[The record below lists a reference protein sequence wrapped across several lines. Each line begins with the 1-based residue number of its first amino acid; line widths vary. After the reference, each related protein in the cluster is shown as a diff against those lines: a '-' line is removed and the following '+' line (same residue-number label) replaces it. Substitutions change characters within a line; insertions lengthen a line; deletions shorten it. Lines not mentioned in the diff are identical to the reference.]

1 MKIRKKKSGGPKKFK
16 KLELYSR
23 ISFLY
28 LNKALKNPLI
38 LKVAE
43 RKHKLVFK
51 FLEKEQADVIAKYKD
66 IKEKLIK
73 RLKRTYRECVCFDIS
88 DIRKIVNELPEYE
101 FVPNLVDRDINADED
116 KLFDRNV
123 TDVIKYLS
131 SYKDYELIQRWSG
144 YESNYFVFSKK
155 EEETEEEIFERL
167 YDIVKTKY
175 SNLLTKKSEI
185 VSLNM
190 KKKALQDKIKEL
202 DKQIKSL

>member
-1 MKIRKKKSGGPKKFK
+1 M
-16 KLELYSR
+16 
-23 ISFLY
+23 
-28 LNKALKNPLI
+28 
-38 LKVAE
+38 V
-43 RKHKLVFK
+43 
-51 FLEKEQADVIAKYKD
+51 KD
-66 IKEKLIK
+66 IREKLIN
-73 RLKRTYRECVCFDIS
+73 RLKRTYCECVCFDIS
-88 DIRKIVNELPEYE
+88 DIRKIVDELPESK
-101 FVPNLVDRDINADED
+101 FTPKLVDRDINADKD
-116 KLFDRNV
+116 KLFDKNV
-123 TDVIKYLS
+123 QDVIDYLS
-131 SYKDYELIQRWSG
+131 SYKDYTFRQRWSG

>member
-1 MKIRKKKSGGPKKFK
+1 MI
-16 KLELYSR
+16 
-23 ISFLY
+23 
-28 LNKALKNPLI
+28 
-38 LKVAE
+38 
-43 RKHKLVFK
+43 
-51 FLEKEQADVIAKYKD
+51 KD

-88 DIRKIVNELPEYE
+88 DIKKIVDELPEYE
-101 FVPNLVDRDINADED
+101 FTPYLVDRDINADED
-116 KLFDRNV
+116 KLFDRNM
-123 TDVIKYLS
+123 TDVIDYLS
-131 SYKDYELIQRWSG
+131 SYKEYKLIQRWSG

-167 YDIVKTKY
+167 YDIVKSKY

-185 VSLNM
+185 ASLNM